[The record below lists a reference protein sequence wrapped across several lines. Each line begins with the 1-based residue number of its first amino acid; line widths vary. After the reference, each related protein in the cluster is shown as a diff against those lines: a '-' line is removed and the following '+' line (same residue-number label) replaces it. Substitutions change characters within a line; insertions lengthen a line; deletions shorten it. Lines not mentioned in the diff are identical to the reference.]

1 MGSGLVLNATWYPGT
16 QQRNCCPMPRIPQAF
31 VLFVALALVTIAAC
45 KHEPPE
51 GPLLPPDGPGG
62 PDPTQ
67 PCDPNV
73 VYFQQDILPLLISNC
88 AMPGCHSSN
97 NPADGI
103 DLTSYASLMDADV
116 VRPNDLN
123 RKLYRAITDND
134 ADDRMPR
141 PPAPPLS
148 PAQIDMIATW
158 IMQGAQNNSCATAG
172 CDTLNVTYSGTI
184 VPLIQQRCQGCH
196 SGATPQGGLN
206 LGSWSVLN
214 ALANDGRLAA
224 SVDHAPGAIPMPPSG
239 PKLPDCNIRQFMIW
253 TQAGAPN
260 N

>member
-1 MGSGLVLNATWYPGT
+1 MQFAPTSTFSTKAIAL
-16 QQRNCCPMPRIPQAF
+16 F
-31 VLFVALALVTIAAC
+31 VLAGMLGIASC
-45 KHEPPE
+45 KHEPPQ
-51 GPLLPPDGPGG
+51 GPLLPPDDNGG
-62 PDPTQ
+62 TGGTDQ

-73 VYFQQDILPLLISNC
+73 VYFQQDILPLLVSNC
-88 AMPGCHSSN
+88 SMPGCHSSN

-103 DLTSYASLMDADV
+103 DLTSYQSLMAADV

-123 RKLYRAITDND
+123 RKLYRAITDSD
-134 ADDRMPR
+134 PDDRMPR

-148 PAQIDMIATW
+148 QAQIDMIAAW
-158 IMQGAQNNSCATAG
+158 IMQGAQNNSCATVG

-184 VPLIQQRCQGCH
+184 VPLVQQRCQGCH

-206 LGSWSVLN
+206 LTSWSVLN

-239 PKLPDCNIRQFMIW
+239 PRLPDCNVRQFMIW
-253 TQAGAPN
+253 IDAGAPN